1 MPRILIVDDDSFM
14 LKLLARMLE
23 SLGFSEV
30 IACDGG
36 LIGLQQLATGAPA
49 VDVVFLDINM
59 PGMDGIEFIRRL
71 VECRY
76 SGSVVLV
83 SGENSRIL
91 DSVEKLVQVHKLWLL
106 GSLQKPVA
114 RGAVADLM
122 KQLRPNAPAQGAAS
136 AEKCPYAVEQLRSAV
151 ANGELICHYQ
161 PKVSMKTGE
170 VVGAESLVRWQPPQ
184 GALIF
189 PQQFIPLA
197 EEHGLMSRITHAVL
211 RSAMKQAK
219 LWRRRGRNLSI
230 AVNVSMSDLAALD
243 FPDTAA
249 AMAHAIGIEPSAITF
264 EVTESQVMKQL
275 STVLDVLSRLQLK
288 RFKLSIDDFG
298 TGHSSL
304 AQLRDLPFDELKID
318 RGFVHGAS
326 SNSTVRAICSA
337 SLRMAQQLGLQVV
350 AEGIEQAQDWVLLRD
365 LGCDVGQGY
374 LIARPMPVTD
384 LDQWMTNWEAQLGT
398 AAGLPH

>member
-36 LIGLQQLATGAPA
+36 LIGLQQLAAGAPA

-76 SGSVVLV
+76 SGSIVLV

-91 DSVEKLVQVHKLWLL
+91 DSVEKLVQVHQLWLL

-211 RSAMKQAK
+211 SSAMKQAK

-365 LGCDVGQGY
+365 LGCDLGQGY

-384 LDQWMTNWEAQLGT
+384 LDQWVTNWEAQLGT
-398 AAGLPH
+398 ATGLPY